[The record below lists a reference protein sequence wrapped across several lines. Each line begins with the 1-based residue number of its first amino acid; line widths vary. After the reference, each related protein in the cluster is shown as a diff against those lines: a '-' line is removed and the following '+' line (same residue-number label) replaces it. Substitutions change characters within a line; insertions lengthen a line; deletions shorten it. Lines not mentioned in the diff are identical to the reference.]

1 MAQTLETVIAIN
13 ARVGSGFGQVGAT
26 LTELGSMVNGVS
38 QELINFGKDG
48 VKVYREYEKS
58 MTDAEVALST
68 TYGRGTKEL
77 KSVMGQ
83 LDVAATEWAATTIFH
98 TNDVANAISEAAH
111 AGWDFDRIMTGIP
124 AAMQLAQAGS
134 IDLSE
139 AVNYIVK
146 ASNAAGIEF
155 EDMGSFIDLWTFAAN
170 SSASTVDEFGQAM
183 LRMGSTMRFAA
194 DPEELM
200 TLIAVTANAGSV
212 GSEAGTLIRNSMI
225 RLIAP
230 TEKADKA
237 MAQLGATTLE
247 TAGLMEDEAL
257 QAANAR
263 LEAQGFSAYDA
274 HGNLRNVLDIYRDLY
289 VALGGVAGGFE
300 QIDRN
305 QDAMQILS
313 AIFPTRTITEALT
326 LLRGAAEG
334 YDGLYESMKGGD
346 AEGYGAYAA
355 ETMLDTLDGKIETFE
370 SKVERLKQL
379 VGDELSEQVEGVL
392 ETAGDI
398 VDTIS
403 GLDEGTFSALVSGL
417 EVIAAAG
424 PGLLL
429 AGSAFR
435 LIGYALTPAGGI
447 GLGLIALTS
456 AAAALKELRDA
467 DFAQEFGD
475 MELDTA
481 GIQSYVSSLGEGFK
495 NAYTEVDKFK
505 TALDNSVTSYQT
517 ASSTFSSTLLQDMLT
532 NAKLSDTDI
541 ETLTNLGN
549 DMYLAVQSAISN
561 SAAASMSYWQV
572 LFGGEGEAEV
582 DPAYQEIIDL
592 TNQAYE
598 DAMAEAEGIS
608 QGMRAAMT
616 SAFADGTVSE
626 EEYQKIL
633 SYMKSYNDAMAR
645 AAAEAEQ
652 EQYEIDMKK
661 QLLRAQTASWDD
673 IKDITAG
680 TEAMMNEQLKKA
692 EDDYLT
698 EKAKLIRGAEIT
710 GTEVSPETW
719 ETAEAKYQQARMEAQ
734 APYDKIMLSL
744 WTSQMQQSGLS
755 EGFEGLSELTDQ
767 YLSGALTA
775 ETVQGMITGQYGA
788 SKYAGQAHWDALW
801 NTTDREKLGKYLGY
815 AINSFGG
822 QEGIS
827 ERIAWYE
834 EQGNAEMA
842 ASLRQLYAAEQLI
855 NNFGLSRVAGDSWW
869 ESLGDD
875 FSTTNQGEYVM
886 PQANREAF
894 EQTAG
899 IGAGYGLD
907 TARTTIAALSGGK
920 YKLDEYFTA
929 LGEGVASESVRGIE
943 GAWSAMS
950 KEARNEYENLFAQ
963 VAQQYDLEA
972 VAASM
977 SSALADEGSAFSPDV
992 ALWNL
997 LYGDASKHADDFL
1010 LHPKVDTSELDGM
1023 GADPIEVTATPA
1035 LEGEEGL
1042 SIDPIPVPVQPYT
1055 EGTDAADALQDQGVD
1070 VQVTGDTTELQ
1081 ATIDGADGQTLL
1093 EYVSGD
1099 ATNLSLSITD
1109 QDGKTLVEN
1118 VTGNASSLAAIIQS
1132 YNGRTVTVNIR
1143 GRKLFAEGGRA
1154 TEASIF
1160 GEAGP
1165 EWAIPE
1171 EHSQRTAELL
1181 DAARAASGFTWP
1193 EILGRFGGLNADPD
1207 NRPTTL
1213 IYSPTINAADVTG
1226 VEQALQEDK
1235 KRLEKWFKE
1244 KQMHDEAV
1252 VYT

>member
-1 MAQTLETVIAIN
+1 MAQTIETVIAIN
-13 ARVGSGFGQVGAT
+13 ARVGSGFGKVGAT

-379 VGDELSEQVEGVL
+379 TGDELSEQVEGVL

-417 EVIAAAG
+417 EVIATAG

-517 ASSTFSSTLLQDMLT
+517 ASSTFSSALLQDMLT

-572 LFGGEGEAEV
+572 LFGGDGEAEV

-645 AAAEAEQ
+645 AAAEAQSEEDYIKMNKWLQ
-652 EQYEIDMKK
+652 K
-661 QLLRAQTASWDD
+661 AQTASWDD
-673 IKDITAG
+673 IKEIASG
-680 TEAMMNEQLKKA
+680 AMTERDTILADQ
-692 EDDYLT
+692 EDRYLT
-698 EKAKLIRGAEIT
+698 EKYRLQYRGADE
-710 GTEVSPETW
+710 ETLS
-719 ETAEAKYQQARMEAQ
+719 TAEEKFRQQQMQTKAQ
-734 APYDKIMLSL
+734 YDDFLLTL
-744 WTSQMQQSGLS
+744 WTSQMQQSGLA

-815 AINSFGG
+815 AVNSYGG

-827 ERIAWYE
+827 ESIAWYE
-834 EQGNAEMA
+834 EQGNTEMA
-842 ASLRQLYAAEQLI
+842 SSLRRLYAMEQLI

-907 TARTTIAALSGGK
+907 AARTTIAALSGGK

-950 KEARNEYENLFAQ
+950 KEARNEYENMFAQ

-977 SSALADEGSAFSPDV
+977 SSALADEGGSFSPDV
-992 ALWNL
+992 ALWDL

-1023 GADPIEVTATPA
+1023 GADPIEVTATPV

-1042 SIDPIPVPVQPYT
+1042 NIDPIPVPVQPYT

-1244 KQMHDEAV
+1244 RQMHDEAV

>member
-1 MAQTLETVIAIN
+1 MAQTIETVIAIN

-200 TLIAVTANAGSV
+200 TLLAVTANAGSV

-263 LEAQGFSAYDA
+263 LAAQGFSAYDA
-274 HGNLRNVLDIYRDLY
+274 NGNLRNVLDIYRDLY

-326 LLRGAAEG
+326 LLRGAAAG

-379 VGDELSEQVEGVL
+379 TGDELSEQVEGVL

-398 VDTIS
+398 VDAIS
-403 GLDEGTFSALVSGL
+403 GLDEGTFSALVSGV

-505 TALDNSVTSYQT
+505 TALDNSVASYQT

-598 DAMAEAEGIS
+598 EAMAQAESIS
-608 QGMRAAMT
+608 QGMRDAMT
-616 SAFADGTVSE
+616 GAFADGTVSE

-645 AAAEAEQ
+645 AAAEAQSEEDYIKMNKWLQ
-652 EQYEIDMKK
+652 K
-661 QLLRAQTASWDD
+661 AQTASWDD
-673 IKDITAG
+673 IKGIASG
-680 TEAMMNEQLKKA
+680 AMTERDTILADQ
-692 EDDYLT
+692 EDRYLT
-698 EKAKLIRGAEIT
+698 EKYRLQYRGADE
-710 GTEVSPETW
+710 ETLAA
-719 ETAEAKYQQARMEAQ
+719 AEEKFRQQQMQTKAQ
-734 APYDKIMLSL
+734 YDDFLLTL

-767 YLSGALTA
+767 YLNGALTA

-801 NTTDREKLGKYLGY
+801 NTTTREKLGKYLGY
-815 AINSFGG
+815 AVNSYGG
-822 QEGIS
+822 QEGIG

-834 EQGNAEMA
+834 EQGNTEMA
-842 ASLRQLYAAEQLI
+842 SSLRRLYAMEQLI
-855 NNFGLSRVAGDSWW
+855 NNFGLSRVAGDSWL
-869 ESLGDD
+869 ENLGDD
-875 FSTTNQGEYVM
+875 FSTTNQDEYVT

-894 EQTAG
+894 EQTANVG
-899 IGAGYGLD
+899 KEYSLD
-907 TARTTIAALSGGK
+907 TARNTIAALSGGK
-920 YKLDEYFTA
+920 YKLDEFFTA
-929 LGEGVASESVRGIE
+929 VGEGVAEENVRGIM

-992 ALWNL
+992 ALWDL

-1023 GADPIEVTATPA
+1023 GVDPIEVTATPV

-1042 SIDPIPVPVQPYT
+1042 NIDPIPVPVQPYT
-1055 EGTDAADALQDQGVD
+1055 EGTDATSALQDQGVD

-1118 VTGNASSLAAIIQS
+1118 VTGNAASLAAIIQS

-1244 KQMHDEAV
+1244 RQMHDEAV

>member
-379 VGDELSEQVEGVL
+379 TGDELSEQVEGVL

-481 GIQSYVSSLGEGFK
+481 GIQNYVSSLGEGFK

-505 TALDNSVTSYQT
+505 TALDNSVASYQT

-572 LFGGEGEAEV
+572 LFSGEEPAET

-598 DAMAEAEGIS
+598 DAMAQAKSIS
-608 QGMRAAMT
+608 QGMRDAMT
-616 SAFADGTVSE
+616 GAFADGTVSE

-645 AAAEAEQ
+645 AAAEAQSEEDYIKMNKWLQ
-652 EQYEIDMKK
+652 K
-661 QLLRAQTASWDD
+661 AQTASWDD
-673 IKDITAG
+673 IKGIASG
-680 TEAMMNEQLKKA
+680 AMTERDTILADQ
-692 EDDYLT
+692 EDRYLT
-698 EKAKLIRGAEIT
+698 EKYRLQYRGADE
-710 GTEVSPETW
+710 ETLAA
-719 ETAEAKYQQARMEAQ
+719 AEEKFRQQQMQTKAQ
-734 APYDKIMLSL
+734 YDDFLLTL

-755 EGFEGLSELTDQ
+755 EGFEGLGELTDQ
-767 YLSGALTA
+767 YLNGALTA

-801 NTTDREKLGKYLGY
+801 NTTNREKLGKYLGY
-815 AINSFGG
+815 AVNSYGG
-822 QEGIS
+822 QEGIG
-827 ERIAWYE
+827 EQIAWYE

-842 ASLRQLYAAEQLI
+842 SSLRRLYAMEQLI
-855 NNFGLSRVAGDSWW
+855 NNFGLSRVAGDSWL

-875 FSTTNQGEYVM
+875 FSTTNQDEYVK
-886 PQANREAF
+886 PQANRETF
-894 EQTAG
+894 EQTANVG
-899 IGAGYGLD
+899 KGYSLD
-907 TARTTIAALSGGK
+907 TARNTIAALSGGK
-920 YKLDEYFTA
+920 YKLDEFFTA
-929 LGEGVASESVRGIE
+929 VGEGVAEENVRGIM

-992 ALWNL
+992 ALWDL
-997 LYGDASKHADDFL
+997 LYGDASEHADDFL

-1023 GADPIEVTATPA
+1023 GVDPIEVTATPV

-1042 SIDPIPVPVQPYT
+1042 NIDPIPVPVQPYT

-1244 KQMHDEAV
+1244 RQMHDEAV